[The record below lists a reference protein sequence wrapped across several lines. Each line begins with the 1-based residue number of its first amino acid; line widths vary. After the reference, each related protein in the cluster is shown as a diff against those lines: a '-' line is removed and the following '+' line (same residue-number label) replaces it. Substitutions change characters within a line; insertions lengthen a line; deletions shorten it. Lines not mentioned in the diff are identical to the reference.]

1 MCVCV
6 YKDIYKDIY
15 VLRACVYVV
24 VLSVHK
30 EQIFPYKDLL
40 VLRKKRQFF
49 TRKEKKCQQL

>member
-30 EQIFPYKDLL
+30 EQIFPYRDL
-40 VLRKKRQFF
+40 LRKKRQFF